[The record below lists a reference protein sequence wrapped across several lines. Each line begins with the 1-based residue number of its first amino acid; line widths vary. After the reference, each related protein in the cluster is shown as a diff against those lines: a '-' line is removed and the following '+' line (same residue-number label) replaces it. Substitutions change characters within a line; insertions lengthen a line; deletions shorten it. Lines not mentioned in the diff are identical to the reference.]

1 MYIYKYIHV
10 LYIYIYIYEYMIY
23 IYVYIIYNIYMI
35 YIYIY
40 INYLNK
46 VFVLANHPLYW
57 FVGQEYNTTYVN

>member
-1 MYIYKYIHV
+1 MT
-10 LYIYIYIYEYMIY
+10 Y
-23 IYVYIIYNIYMI
+23 IYVYIIYNIYMIYIYI